1 MTSGDRPLPEL
12 ADNVRVEL
20 LDAEVAEWIR
30 EGWRVESRS
39 DFQCVMVSG
48 KPVNHLLHLVLSIV
62 TVGLWLFVWLVLVLT
77 GGEDRELLQVNAF
90 GEITSEEV

>member
-1 MTSGDRPLPEL
+1 MQDDTSTPQI
-12 ADNVRVEL
+12 ADNARIAL
-20 LDAEVAEWIR
+20 LDAEVADWIR

-39 DFQCVMVSG
+39 DFQAVMVSG
-48 KPVNHLLHLVLSIV
+48 KSVNHLLHLVLALV
-62 TVGLWLFVWLVLVLT
+62 TAGLWLFVWLVLVLT